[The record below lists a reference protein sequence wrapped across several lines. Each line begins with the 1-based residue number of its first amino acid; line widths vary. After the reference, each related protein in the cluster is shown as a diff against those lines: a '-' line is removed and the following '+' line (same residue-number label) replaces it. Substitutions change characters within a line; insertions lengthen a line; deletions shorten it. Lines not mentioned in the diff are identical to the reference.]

1 MTCVCADLKNLNVE
15 QFGNGESRCWCTR
28 WIPCSGHILF
38 GSQIAWSLART
49 SPKKIEK
56 ENPSKIDIKMMVLSV
71 WGLWWTMGTTMNPS
85 MNQTDSN
92 GNPAEKTS
100 KMRMKGRFHMS
111 IAFAHSRTRI
121 CQGLKDFPKD
131 AEGPSIQ
138 LPTFQ
143 TLSKQAKALM
153 MPPTNSSNV
162 TFHGG
167 KNGKRTWPKGPG
179 QPPAASGTLP
189 LRHHCPSSGT
199 RPRSPEPSARSEEGG
214 K

>member
-1 MTCVCADLKNLNVE
+1 
-15 QFGNGESRCWCTR
+15 
-28 WIPCSGHILF
+28 
-38 GSQIAWSLART
+38 
-49 SPKKIEK
+49 
-56 ENPSKIDIKMMVLSV
+56 
-71 WGLWWTMGTTMNPS
+71 MNPS

-100 KMRMKGRFHMS
+100 KMRMKGTFHMS

-138 LPTFQ
+138 PPTFQ

-162 TFHGG
+162 TFHRG
-167 KNGKRTWPKGPG
+167 KKGKGHGPKDLALHQLHLAPRLSVTIVHQVEQGRALLN
-179 QPPAASGTLP
+179 QARAAKREESSLTL
-189 LRHHCPSSGT
+189 HGC
-199 RPRSPEPSARSEEGG
+199 
-214 K
+214 